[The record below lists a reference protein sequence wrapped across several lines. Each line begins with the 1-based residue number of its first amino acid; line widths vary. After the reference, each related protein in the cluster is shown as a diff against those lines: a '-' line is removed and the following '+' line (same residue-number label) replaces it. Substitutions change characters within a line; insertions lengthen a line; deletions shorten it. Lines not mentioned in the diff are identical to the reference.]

1 LNMNFGFQKCPGV
14 RPPAAANRFYSGD
27 AEELRRTIESM
38 LAEAAPQAVGGKR
51 PKAIIVPHAGYM
63 YSGPI
68 AAAAYSLV
76 RQASDQIRTVVVIGP
91 SHFVAM
97 DGLAASPD
105 EAFETPLGRVPV
117 DQQSIERLTKLP
129 RVTLHRDAHAQEHSV
144 EVQLPFL
151 QVILREFS
159 LVPLV
164 AGGASAEDVGGVLEA
179 VWGGPETLIVI
190 SSDLSHYRD
199 YETARRLDRATAK
212 AIEALDP
219 SAVHHDE
226 ACGCIPVRG
235 ILLAGRTRGMKV
247 RTLDLR
253 NSGDTAGPRHQ
264 VVGYG
269 AFAFEGSE

>member
-1 LNMNFGFQKCPGV
+1 MNLGFKKCSGV

-27 AEELRRTIESM
+27 AEELRRTIESL
-38 LAEAAPQAVGGKR
+38 LAEAASKAIGGMC
-51 PKAIIVPHAGYM
+51 PKAILVPHAGYV

-68 AAAAYSLV
+68 AAAAYALV
-76 RQASDQIRTVVVIGP
+76 RTAAEQIRRVVVIGP

-105 EAFETPLGRVPV
+105 VAFETPLGRVPV
-117 DQQSIERLTKLP
+117 DQPAIEQLAKLP
-129 RVTLHRDAHAQEHSV
+129 QVTLDRDAHAQEHSV

-164 AGGASAEDVGGVLEA
+164 AGGASAEDVGGVLDV

-212 AIEALDP
+212 AIEAMDP
-219 SAVHHDE
+219 SAVHHDG

-247 RTLDLR
+247 RMLDLR

-269 AFAFEGSE
+269 AFAFEGAG